1 MLVLFVAKY
10 SYNNNYLSSF
20 VSDCHCDCHFSGM
33 MALFPFLTLQ
43 ARSLGITESEL
54 GIIYGFLPI
63 TALLGPPLAGMIADK
78 IGNFKV
84 NKHMLFVC
92 GVTTPDI

>member
-1 MLVLFVAKY
+1 
-10 SYNNNYLSSF
+10 
-20 VSDCHCDCHFSGM
+20 M

-54 GIIYGFLPI
+54 GIMYGFMPI
-63 TALLGPPLAGMIADK
+63 TALFGPPIAGMVADK

-84 NKHMLFVC
+84 NILFPFVRIFSQYFGC
-92 GVTTPDI
+92 ETFVSQLN